1 MRHFVIFNLPFGFY
15 CLLSALKFTLYT
27 SIHFEALTF
36 SKRKLLGGAVHP
48 RSSFSC
54 AMGTDP
60 KNRFYYFFKNIKSL
74 TDPQSPDLDQRTGA
88 VAPGVKSNGSRQF
101 VV

>member
-48 RSSFSC
+48 RSSSSC
-54 AMGTDP
+54 GTG
-60 KNRFYYFFKNIKSL
+60 SL
-74 TDPQSPDLDQRTGA
+74 Q
-88 VAPGVKSNGSRQF
+88 APVLGTPWVPIRKIGF
-101 VV
+101 IIFLKI